1 MKKMCVALAIAMSG
15 MFAFGMGGTAAAQDA
30 AGYKIGVVD
39 LQEVLANYNKRKA
52 KYDELQREVEARQGK
67 IDVLSKE
74 IEADKA
80 RHETMRKSDSP
91 NADSLRELETQI
103 QKKFAQYKADMEI
116 LQREIDQ
123 MEEKVLREVVG
134 DVDAALDNIGKTEN
148 YHLILNARKGPSG
161 SVVYHSTTIDI
172 TGKVL
177 ATLNGGAPAASTDSG
192 KKKN

>member
-1 MKKMCVALAIAMSG
+1 MKKMCVALAIVISG
-15 MFAFGMGGTAAAQDA
+15 MAAVGVSGKAAAQDA
-30 AGYKIGVVD
+30 GAYKIGVVD

-52 KYDELQREVEARQGK
+52 KYDELQREVESRQGK
-67 IDVLSKE
+67 IDILSKE
-74 IEADKA
+74 IESDKT
-80 RHETMRKSDSP
+80 RYETMRKGESTPD
-91 NADSLRELETQI
+91 ALRELETQI

-134 DVDAALDNIGKTEN
+134 DVDAALENIGKSEN
-148 YHLILNARKGPSG
+148 YHIILNARKGPSG
-161 SVVYHSTTIDI
+161 AVVYHSTTIDI

>member
-15 MFAFGMGGTAAAQDA
+15 IFAVGMGGTAAAQDA

-52 KYDELQREVEARQGK
+52 KYDELQREVDARQVK
-67 IDVLSKE
+67 IDALSKE
-74 IEADKA
+74 IEADKG
-80 RHETMRKSDSP
+80 RYETMRKGDAA

-134 DVDAALDNIGKTEN
+134 DVDAALENIGKSEN

-177 ATLNGGAPAASTDSG
+177 AALNGGAPSG
-192 KKKN
+192 GKN

>member
-15 MFAFGMGGTAAAQDA
+15 MFAFGMGGTAAAQDTG
-30 AGYKIGVVD
+30 GYKIGVVD